1 MYRFFFYSEFNFRR
15 IKESYKIF
23 VTQGAA
29 RCGEH
34 QCQRLAWPSLVQ
46 VKADLGLRVL
56 LEQPPLIAFRKTH
69 ANQLA
74 AFS

>member
-1 MYRFFFYSEFNFRR
+1 MNFFFNSEFNFRR

-23 VTQGAA
+23 VIQGAA
-29 RCGEH
+29 GCGGDL
-34 QCQRLAWPSLVQ
+34 CQRLAWPSLVQ
-46 VKADLGLRVL
+46 IKADLGLRVL
-56 LEQPPLIAFRKTH
+56 LEQPRLIAFTKTQ